1 MVELNR
7 YRAGELHITRVIP
20 PEMFQ
25 EMKNQRPAQVRVSP
39 ALGVYYL
46 GFKMDTGTL
55 ASNPKLRQALS
66 MAVDREA
73 IVSITDR
80 GERPA
85 YNWVPPGTK
94 NFDPQS
100 YSWGSLSEA
109 ERLRRARQAYREA
122 GFSKRNPF
130 SITIRYNTHDTHRQI
145 ALAIQSMWRDV
156 LGVETTLINEDF
168 QVLLGHMRQG
178 NFDVFRMSWNGDY
191 NDAHTFLTTVETGNS
206 SNFTRYS
213 SEEFDGLMADAAKQV
228 DPVTRKA
235 YLEEAERAMLRDYP
249 LIPIYFLINR
259 SMVSPKVSGWG
270 DNVLNYHYSQH
281 LSLAVDE

>member
-7 YRAGELHITRVIP
+7 YRAGELHTTRVIP

-39 ALGVYYL
+39 ALGVYYF
-46 GFKMDTGTL
+46 GFNMNDERL
-55 ASNPKLRQALS
+55 AGNRQLRQALS
-66 MAVDREA
+66 MAVDRET
-73 IVSITDR
+73 IVNITGR
-80 GERPA
+80 GEMPA
-85 YNWVPPGTK
+85 YNWVPPGTN
-94 NFDPQS
+94 NFESQG

-109 ERLRRARQAYREA
+109 ERHRRARQAYRGA

-130 SITIRYNTHDTHRQI
+130 SITIRYNTHDTHKRI
-145 ALAIQSMWRDV
+145 AAAIQSMWRDV
-156 LGVETTLINEDF
+156 LGVEVTLINEEF
-168 QVLLGHMRQG
+168 QVLLDNLRQD
-178 NFDVFRMSWNGDY
+178 NFEVFRMSWDGDY
-191 NDAHTFLTTVETGNS
+191 NDAHTFLTIVESDNS
-206 SNFTRYS
+206 LNFPGYS

-249 LIPIYFLINR
+249 LIPVYFLINR